1 MRKSQDFGFLK
12 RGDLMAHF
20 IDIDKISTKIDK
32 NSIKIK
38 KKSFKIS
45 YLIMKNK
52 SNTKKIIYLKKFQQ
66 NF

>member
-1 MRKSQDFGFLK
+1 
-12 RGDLMAHF
+12 MAHF